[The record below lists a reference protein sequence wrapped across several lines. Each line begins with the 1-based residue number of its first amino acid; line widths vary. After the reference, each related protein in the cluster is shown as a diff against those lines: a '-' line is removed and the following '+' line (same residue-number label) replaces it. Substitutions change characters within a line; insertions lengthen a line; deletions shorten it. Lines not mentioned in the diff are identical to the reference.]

1 MRLRGFLIASI
12 MTLAIVCQCAAQNG
26 AQPASPGN
34 AVDYPE
40 FGFSLTVPRAS
51 TRNPVP
57 APMPGVTADSFLLGE
72 MAIVVS
78 VVKPPAGQTPSA
90 AIEMAIGQL
99 TSKLGAQRTS
109 YLTAQ
114 GHEFKGA
121 VGDVKVTAEMAK
133 AHPLAMQAFR
143 AGSSARLCV
152 YAAVPPLAPDR
163 ALIIYVGGPSNRST
177 VVDNVAQSVVKSVTF
192 NTGKAIPSIAAPA
205 ASATPTQVLDG
216 KLSLNPGQIAL
227 YGEVKSIKDKPKE
240 LKMLVDRVVAYEQAT
255 VELVPPRDKTVIYA
269 ELPKEVKVG
278 SRVVVVGKNT
288 GTGKPITA
296 TTIQPEQ
303 PKPQK

>member
-1 MRLRGFLIASI
+1 MRLRGFLLASV

-57 APMPGVTADSFLLGE
+57 APMPGVTADSFLVGE
-72 MAIVVS
+72 VVIVVS
-78 VVKPPAGQTPSA
+78 VGKPPAGQTPSA
-90 AIEMAIGQL
+90 AIEMALGQL
-99 TSKLGAQRTS
+99 ANQLGTQRTS

-152 YAAVPPLAPDR
+152 YAAVPLLAPDR

-177 VVDNVAQSVVKSVTF
+177 VVDNLAQSVVKSVTF
-192 NTGKAIPSIAAPA
+192 NTGKAITSKATPT
-205 ASATPTQVLDG
+205 ASAATQVLDG

-227 YGEVKSIKDKPKE
+227 YGEVKAIQAKPKE
-240 LKMLVDRVVAYEQAT
+240 LKMLVDTVVAYQQPV
-255 VELVPPRDKTVIYA
+255 VELAPPREKTVMYT
-269 ELPKEVKVG
+269 ELPKDVKVG
-278 SRVVVVGKNT
+278 SRIVVVGKNT